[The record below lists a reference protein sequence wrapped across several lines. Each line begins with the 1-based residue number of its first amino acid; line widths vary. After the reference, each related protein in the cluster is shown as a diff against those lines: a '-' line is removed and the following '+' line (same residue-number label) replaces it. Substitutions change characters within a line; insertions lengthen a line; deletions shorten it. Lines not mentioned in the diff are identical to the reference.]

1 MTVTVAVGLV
11 PLTSTDDGEIVQPT
25 PELVEAGGVHVRSTV
40 PVKPLLAS
48 TVIFDVPEAPTEAI
62 VMGSG
67 LALKKKF
74 GTGVNPGQLVTRTL
88 ASTDPKPL
96 ARS

>member
-11 PLTSTDDGEIVQPT
+11 PLTSTEDGDIVHPT
-25 PELVEAGGVHVRSTV
+25 PELVEAGGVHDRSTV

-48 TVIFDVPEAPTEAI
+48 TVMVEVPEAPTEAI
-62 VMGSG
+62 MMGSG
-67 LALKKKF
+67 FALRKKF

-88 ASTDPKPL
+88 ASTEPNPL